1 LLQVYNNNVH
11 ICEGRPIV
19 CFFYFLKLKLHLL
32 PVAVL
37 LLTIQIKTIAMTSTA
52 IPRKQLFTAS
62 CLALLVTSLSFGI
75 RAGILNDLGAR
86 FQLNASELGTIAAT
100 AFWGFPLAIVIGGFI
115 VDIIGMKKLLEMA
128 FIFHLAGI
136 ILTIAS
142 TGYWTLFLSTLLIG
156 IANGTVEA
164 ACNPLVASLFTDKK
178 TTKLN
183 HFHLWFPGGIV
194 IGTLI
199 VFGLNKLG
207 VGWQF
212 EVATMLIP
220 TLIYGYLFFKLK
232 FPVTERVAAGVST
245 KEMYKSILSGL
256 FLFMILCMFGTAI
269 TELFTN
275 QWIELLLK
283 NVTDNALLILTITT
297 GVMVLGR
304 AFAAPVVKQFSPQ
317 GVLLMSAILASLGLY
332 LLGHTTGGMI
342 FVGALIFGIGVCYFW
357 PTMIGFVAE
366 NLPKTGA
373 IGLNLMGGAGMF
385 AVSVYMIFMGK
396 HYDALV
402 AGKLP
407 AGADLQLYT
416 QAPAG
421 SDLANTLYEAKKA
434 AGPAIIN
441 FTLII
446 PILLIFAFGG
456 LNLYMRG
463 RKKPEILVHASAGH

>member
-1 LLQVYNNNVH
+1 
-11 ICEGRPIV
+11 
-19 CFFYFLKLKLHLL
+19 
-32 PVAVL
+32 
-37 LLTIQIKTIAMTSTA
+37 MSSTA
-52 IPRKQLFTAS
+52 IPRKELFTAS

-75 RAGILNDLGAR
+75 RAGILGKLGTD
-86 FQLNASELGTIAAT
+86 FNLNASELGTIAAT
-100 AFWGFPLAIVIGGFI
+100 AFWGFPLAVVIGGFI
-115 VDIIGMKKLLEMA
+115 VDIIGMKRLLEMA

-164 ACNPLVASLFTDKK
+164 ACNPLVASLFTDNK

-199 VFGLNKLG
+199 VFILNKFG
-207 VGWQF
+207 VPWQI

-220 TLIYGYLFFKLK
+220 TAIYGYLFFKLK
-232 FPVTERVAAGVST
+232 FPVTERVAAGVSNT
-245 KEMYKSILSGL
+245 TMYKSVFSGL

-269 TELFTN
+269 TELFTG
-275 QWIELLLK
+275 QWIDVLLK
-283 NVTDNALLILTITT
+283 NVTNNALLILTLET
-297 GVMVLGR
+297 GVMVVGR
-304 AFAAPVVKQFSPQ
+304 AFAGPVVKQFSPQ

-332 LLGHTTGGMI
+332 LLGHSTGNMI
-342 FVGALIFGIGVCYFW
+342 FVGALVFGMGVCYFW
-357 PTMIGFVAE
+357 PTMLGFVSE

-373 IGLNLMGGAGMF
+373 VGMNLMGGAGMF
-385 AVSVYMIFMGK
+385 AVSIYMILMGK

-402 AGKLP
+402 ASKLP
-407 AGADLQLYT
+407 AGADILLYK
-416 QAPAG
+416 QAPPG
-421 SDLANTLYEAKKA
+421 SDMATTLFEANKA

-441 FTLII
+441 FTLMI
-446 PILLIFAFGG
+446 PLALIVAFGG

-463 RKKPEILVHASAGH
+463 RKKPEILASASAGH